1 MCVCWAAERGTDAS
15 TSTTFRADGEF
26 QPSACLIF
34 FFFFYFINVIID
46 RIIPSAGNAGKRV
59 RVARRFVQNANLPPR
74 KNKKQSLSI

>member
-1 MCVCWAAERGTDAS
+1 M
-15 TSTTFRADGEF
+15 RAPQQLFELMVNF
-26 QPSACLIF
+26 NLPPALSF
-34 FFFFYFINVIID
+34 FFFFFFINVIID